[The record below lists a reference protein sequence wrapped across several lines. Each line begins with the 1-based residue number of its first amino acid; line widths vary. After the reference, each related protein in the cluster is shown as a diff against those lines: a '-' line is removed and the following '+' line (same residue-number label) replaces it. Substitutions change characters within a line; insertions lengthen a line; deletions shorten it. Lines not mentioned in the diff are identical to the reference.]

1 MKNKTLNYFNSNSY
15 ERSYILSAKRI
26 LIVLISFIL
35 FYCSEKKN
43 YNKTKFEITYP
54 EKFSENGYDGRL
66 LLMISNNNNAEPRFQ
81 INDSHHTQIIFGID
95 VESWKSGET
104 QIFDSNVYGYPIK
117 SIGNLKEGEYYVQA
131 FLHKYETFNLSTG
144 YKVKLPKDQ
153 GEGQKWNISPKNLY
167 STPKKVKISKSG
179 TIKLSLENEISPIE
193 PIKDSKYIKHV
204 KIKSEML
211 SKFWGRDMFLQANVL
226 VPHNFNKNSKVK
238 YPLMIFHGHFPNTF
252 RGFRTEPPAAPK
264 KDTIYNSRFGITG
277 YKYIQEKEAYDLYK
291 NWISDDFP
299 RFIAIEIQ
307 HQNPYYD
314 DSYAVNSANLG
325 PYGDAITYEL
335 IPHVENLFNGVG
347 EGWGRFLYGGSTGGW
362 EALAVQVFYPS
373 EYNGC
378 FAACP
383 DPIDFRAFT
392 VVNIYEDE
400 NAYYH
405 KSDYKKTLRAGMRD
419 GKGII
424 KSHLIDMNHREM
436 VLGSKGRSGDQW
448 DIWQAVFSPAGDDGY
463 PKPIWDKKTGKID
476 KYVAEYWK
484 ENYDLSY
491 ILERDWNKIGN
502 DLIGKLH
509 IYCGDMDNYYLN
521 NAVVLTEEF
530 LESTKNPY
538 YEGEVDYGNLAEHC
552 WNGDHENPNH
562 ISRLRY
568 NTMYLTKI
576 KERLEKTA
584 PKNHN
589 LINWG
594 I

>member
-26 LIVLISFIL
+26 LIVSISFIL

-117 SIGNLKEGEYYVQA
+117 SIGNLKEGEYYIQA

-167 STPKKVKISKSG
+167 SKPKKVKISKSG
-179 TIKLSLENEISPIE
+179 TVKLSIENEISPIE

-362 EALAVQVFYPS
+362 EALAL
-373 EYNGC
+373 
-378 FAACP
+378 
-383 DPIDFRAFT
+383 T
-392 VVNIYEDE
+392 VTPETEGVGYLRLWWKKPKESNL
-400 NAYYH
+400 YYA
-405 KSDYKKTLRAGMRD
+405 RC
-419 GKGII
+419 I
-424 KSHLIDMNHREM
+424 
-436 VLGSKGRSGDQW
+436 
-448 DIWQAVFSPAGDDGY
+448 
-463 PKPIWDKKTGKID
+463 
-476 KYVAEYWK
+476 
-484 ENYDLSY
+484 
-491 ILERDWNKIGN
+491 
-502 DLIGKLH
+502 
-509 IYCGDMDNYYLN
+509 
-521 NAVVLTEEF
+521 
-530 LESTKNPY
+530 
-538 YEGEVDYGNLAEHC
+538 
-552 WNGDHENPNH
+552 
-562 ISRLRY
+562 
-568 NTMYLTKI
+568 
-576 KERLEKTA
+576 
-584 PKNHN
+584 
-589 LINWG
+589 
-594 I
+594 

>member
-66 LLMISNNNNAEPRFQ
+66 LLMISNNSNAEPRFQ

-179 TIKLSLENEISPIE
+179 TIKISLENEISPIE

-252 RGFRTEPPAAPK
+252 RGFRTEPPTAPK

-463 PKPIWDKKTGKID
+463 PKPIWDKRTGKID

-568 NTMYLTKI
+568 NTMYLPKI
-576 KERLEKTA
+576 KERLKKTA